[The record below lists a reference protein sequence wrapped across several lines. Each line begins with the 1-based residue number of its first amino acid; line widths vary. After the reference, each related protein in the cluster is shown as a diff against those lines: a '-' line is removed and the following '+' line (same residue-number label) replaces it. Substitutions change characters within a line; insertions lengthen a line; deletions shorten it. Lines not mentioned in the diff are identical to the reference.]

1 MIVQQKYL
9 LTLTISHIISALVV
23 INKAHC
29 RLEVLMYI
37 YIFLPAIILIATR
50 IIYKYMKAKLMYVV
64 SFIVF
69 LSCCCMF
76 WLNEEIVKEIFLYRP
91 TYPCIIYLVIIIF
104 GAIVM
109 PFTRPNSFF
118 GIRIQQTEDYPE
130 VWQRTHIF
138 TSLILSLVVLPTTIA
153 LFYFESDLSFFF
165 CNVFLIVPL
174 VLGII
179 YAVIITIPIEKAEKK
194 QMDKELEEQ
203 IKKEQGYR

>member
-118 GIRIQQTEDYPE
+118 GIRIQQTEDYPG

-179 YAVIITIPIEKAEKK
+179 YAVIITIPIERAEKK

>member
-29 RLEVLMYI
+29 RLEILMYI

-91 TYPCIIYLVIIIF
+91 TYPCIIYLVIII
-104 GAIVM
+104 
-109 PFTRPNSFF
+109 
-118 GIRIQQTEDYPE
+118 
-130 VWQRTHIF
+130 
-138 TSLILSLVVLPTTIA
+138 
-153 LFYFESDLSFFF
+153 
-165 CNVFLIVPL
+165 
-174 VLGII
+174 
-179 YAVIITIPIEKAEKK
+179 
-194 QMDKELEEQ
+194 LEQ
-203 IKKEQGYR
+203 